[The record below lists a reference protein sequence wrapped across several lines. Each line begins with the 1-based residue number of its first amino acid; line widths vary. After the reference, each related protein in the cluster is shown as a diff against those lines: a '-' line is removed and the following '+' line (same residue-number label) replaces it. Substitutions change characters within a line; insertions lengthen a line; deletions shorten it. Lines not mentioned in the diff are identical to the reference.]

1 MKKFFTIAII
11 SFLLIGCQTPSNPE
25 SWMEMQQNAC
35 LPTAISFREG
45 LKKYNVWS
53 EVVVYNYFDLK
64 KNKLSGHAITAYMY
78 PTGKNQL
85 WTYDYMGSYRTK
97 VFKDNPYDIAQKAE
111 ILRGRYYNK
120 INYAE
125 FLK

>member
-1 MKKFFTIAII
+1 MKYYFLILVSFFL
-11 SFLLIGCQTPSNPE
+11 FGCETLPQNPE
-25 SWMEMQQNAC
+25 FWMEKQINAC

-53 EVVVYNYFDLK
+53 EVVVYQYFDVNKK
-64 KNKLSGHAITAYMY
+64 KNGGHAIVAYMY

-85 WTYDYMGSYRTK
+85 WTYDYMGSYRTRA
-97 VFKDNPYDIAQKAE
+97 FKDDPVEIARQAE
-111 ILRGRYYNK
+111 LLRGRYSLIK
-120 INYAE
+120 KSE